1 MATPGQIQTVAK
13 HFVIAAIWA
22 DCEDGTNPR
31 APHVSDA
38 IAFDICKAFIDA
50 NLGLFNE
57 AMERAESG
65 YGAHPDAGSAEAA
78 FGHDLWLTSQGH
90 GVGFWDREEL
100 DANDLG
106 NRLTAAL
113 EAFQKT
119 INISGEQYRGWFY
132 VRAWDCVNHVN
143 AFGR

>member
-22 DCEDGTNPR
+22 DCEEGTNPR
-31 APHVSDA
+31 ANNKTHR

-50 NLGLFNE
+50 NNDLFNE
-57 AMERAESG
+57 AMARADEG

-90 GVGFWDREEL
+90 GTGFWDRDEL
-100 DANDLG
+100 DAGDLG
-106 NRLTAAL
+106 RRLTDAL
-113 EAFQKT
+113 ETFQKV
-119 INISGEQYRGWFY
+119 IDLSGE
-132 VRAWDCVNHVN
+132 H
-143 AFGR
+143 